1 MAIMWR
7 YIYETTAHRKPKHD
21 LHLYNREDCVNLK
34 NLKMAI
40 IDICE
45 NASIKKVLAAD
56 SADQFLNSTIK
67 QIEKDFSFIQKSAHG
82 KYEQSKITLK
92 HAKREGPKKKKVGL
106 QHFKEIPKS
115 HIDKEIRIPSR
126 RVCPLHK
133 RPLKPT
139 GVMTDK
145 VVVDLI
151 KTKKGIKKTIVKYYG
166 EKGRCPNCSHRHIP
180 RGLKNLKSY
189 GPGILAWI
197 AYQRLAMRLPFGKIS
212 QLIEDTFDI
221 WIASAGVHRLFKSV
235 TPQYRITENRILDSL
250 KSGSV
255 IHVDETQV
263 NIQGEMQYVWVF
275 CNATYVIF
283 RLTPTREAHI
293 VYDIL
298 SNYHGVVVSDFYS
311 GYDSLSTG
319 QQKCWAHFIRD
330 INEDLRKSPF
340 DTELETFT
348 KALRDLIV
356 PIFEAVEKYG
366 LKARHLRKFRVKVD
380 KFYTLHVNE
389 SKLKSDTAVKYQ
401 KRLSKY
407 KDRLFVFLECDN
419 IPWNNNM
426 AERALRHIAVQ
437 RKISGSFF
445 SSSMQDYLVLLGIS
459 QTCRFQNKQL
469 LSFLMSGEKDID
481 VLKSKKDTKGWI
493 MK

>member
-1 MAIMWR
+1 
-7 YIYETTAHRKPKHD
+7 
-21 LHLYNREDCVNLK
+21 
-34 NLKMAI
+34 
-40 IDICE
+40 
-45 NASIKKVLAAD
+45 
-56 SADQFLNSTIK
+56 
-67 QIEKDFSFIQKSAHG
+67 
-82 KYEQSKITLK
+82 
-92 HAKREGPKKKKVGL
+92 
-106 QHFKEIPKS
+106 
-115 HIDKEIRIPSR
+115 
-126 RVCPLHK
+126 
-133 RPLKPT
+133 
-139 GVMTDK
+139 
-145 VVVDLI
+145 
-151 KTKKGIKKTIVKYYG
+151 
-166 EKGRCPNCSHRHIP
+166 
-180 RGLKNLKSY
+180 
-189 GPGILAWI
+189 
-197 AYQRLAMRLPFGKIS
+197 
-212 QLIEDTFDI
+212 
-221 WIASAGVHRLFKSV
+221 
-235 TPQYRITENRILDSL
+235 L
-250 KSGSV
+250 KSGSF

-263 NIQGEMQYVWVF
+263 NIQGEIQYVWVF
-275 CNATYVIF
+275 CNATHVIF

-298 SNYHGVVVSDFYS
+298 RNYHGVVVSDFYP
-311 GYDSLSTG
+311 GYDSLSAR

-356 PIFEAVEKYG
+356 FIFEAVEKYG
-366 LKARHLRKFRVKVD
+366 LKARHLRKFKVKIN
-380 KFYTLHVNE
+380 KFYKLHVNG
-389 SKLKSDTAVKYQ
+389 SKLKSDTTAKYQ
-401 KRLSKY
+401 KRLSKF

-481 VLKSKKDTKGWI
+481 TFKSKKDTKGWI